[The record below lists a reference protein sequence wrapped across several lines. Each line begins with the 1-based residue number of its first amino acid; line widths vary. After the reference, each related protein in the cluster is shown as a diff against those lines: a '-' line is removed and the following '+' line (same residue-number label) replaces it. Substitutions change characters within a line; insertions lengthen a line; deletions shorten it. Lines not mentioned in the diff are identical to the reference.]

1 MDLQVLQCVENLLSL
16 SNFVRK
22 IMESEGHLLQPH
34 CSIRATQRGLPS
46 TILGW
51 LLSISK
57 KGGTTD
63 SLSRLVY

>member
-22 IMESEGHLLQPH
+22 IMESEGHLLH
-34 CSIRATQRGLPS
+34 CSIRATQRGLPR